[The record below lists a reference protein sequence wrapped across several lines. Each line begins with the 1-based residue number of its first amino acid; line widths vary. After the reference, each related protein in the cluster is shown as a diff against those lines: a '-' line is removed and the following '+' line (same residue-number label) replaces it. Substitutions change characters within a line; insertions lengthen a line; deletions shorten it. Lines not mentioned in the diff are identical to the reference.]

1 MSSALAP
8 HRSALSVGGMG
19 PRGWVCTRIQID
31 GPNDVQVRY
40 EARPELGRVDAARD
54 DWVEVFVYRSAGRT
68 RAFHV
73 FDHCV
78 VRYRGH
84 LAAPSDAR
92 RAEVASLVMGIG
104 AGVDAMLAA
113 APERSIAEAFG
124 RKTEPERLVFG
135 ADALL
140 TFLAPRVVIGE
151 PVADAWA
158 LEEIFPAS
166 RGKRR
171 PDGAFD
177 LLMTFAHPD
186 TEGRL
191 VVVVGPNDPT
201 RPAFARTRHFALSHY
216 ATGEAL
222 PSGTEA
228 VCTLVA
234 FAFEVRDH
242 DALEVA
248 FPSIADDV
256 ASDLL
261 ALPSAQPDADDSSD
275 TISENDGAADA
286 ASYAGADPY
295 DGADALNLAISSD
308 CGQACNFC
316 ASKALDPP
324 FDGGA
329 ETLAGLL
336 AVLTSNRAL
345 GVRAVRVN
353 GFDPLAFSRILE
365 VLTAIG
371 RLGYTRA
378 EVFSPCT
385 RLADPTF
392 CRAVI
397 DALPKLT
404 RFYVPLYGATPAVH
418 DAVVNLPGAHARVA
432 TALDNLQAMAQPG
445 QVVLLCALTRP
456 TLPDLVPLRRLADAR
471 GLPLFFHLPYA
482 NTESK
487 TDPYMSAAASQT
499 EVARAFAAAAQTIP
513 ALLPLRIDG
522 LAPCVAFRELGTH
535 KIPLRAWLDIPPE
548 PPSLRGTEY
557 RNEAIR
563 HQAGT
568 ETHDAR
574 IAVTVPCP
582 HREVCALRTACP
594 AELLRSYLVRFGEDE
609 FRPVHLRDLLDAATS
624 SP

>member
-1 MSSALAP
+1 LARALATQQ
-8 HRSALSVGGMG
+8 SGLTVGGMG
-19 PRGWVCTRIQID
+19 PPGWVCTRIQID

-40 EARPELGRVDAARD
+40 EARPEPGRSDAARD
-54 DWVEVFVYRSAGRT
+54 DWVEIFVYRSTDRA

-84 LAAPSDAR
+84 LAAPSEAR

-113 APERSIAEAFG
+113 APERTIAEAFG
-124 RKTEPERLVFG
+124 RKTEAERLVFG

-140 TFLAPRVVIGE
+140 AFLAPRVVVGQ

-186 TEGRL
+186 TAGRL
-191 VVVVGPNDPT
+191 VVVVGPNDPA

-222 PSGTEA
+222 PAGTEA

-261 ALPSAQPDADDSSD
+261 ALPSAPPEAPDSSAP
-275 TISENDGAADA
+275 TSENDADPFADA
-286 ASYAGADPY
+286 V
-295 DGADALNLAISSD
+295 NLAISSD

-329 ETLAGLL
+329 DTLAGLL
-336 AVLTSNRAL
+336 AVLSSNRAL

-365 VLTAIG
+365 VLTAIR
-371 RLGYTRA
+371 RLGYSRA

-385 RLADPTF
+385 RLADATF

-397 DALPKLT
+397 DALPTLT
-404 RFYVPLYGATPAVH
+404 RFYVPLYGATAAVH
-418 DAVVNLPGAHARVA
+418 DAVVNLPGAHARV
-432 TALDNLQAMAQPG
+432 TLALDNLQAMAQPG

-456 TLPDLVPLRRLADAR
+456 TLPDLVALRRLADAR
-471 GLPLFFHLPYA
+471 GLPLLFHLPYA
-482 NTESK
+482 NTESRS
-487 TDPYMSAAASQT
+487 DPYMSAAASQT
-499 EVARAFAAAAQTIP
+499 EVARAFADAAHAIP
-513 ALLPLRIDG
+513 DLLPLRIDG
-522 LAPCVAFRELGTH
+522 LAPCVAFRELSARN
-535 KIPLRAWLDIPPE
+535 IPLRAWLDIPPE
-548 PPSLRGTEY
+548 PPTMRGTEY

-582 HREVCALRTACP
+582 HREACALRPACP

-609 FRPVHLRDLLDAATS
+609 FRPVHLRALLDAAS
-624 SP
+624 VEG